1 MVNILIIYYSSNGS
15 TKKMARL
22 IARGVEMVEGV
33 TSVIR
38 TVNNKLDD
46 NGSDVVVEKSE

>member
-22 IARGVEMVEGV
+22 IARGVEMVDGV

-38 TVNNKLDD
+38 SVMNERE
-46 NGSDVVVEKSE
+46 GYVSDAIVVR